1 MVSAGRR
8 GTSDCEP
15 PLSRMVFTSDLK
27 EAYRSG
33 KFSSSKVKRSG
44 GSTVVFNEA
53 TAGPATDEGTTET
66 AGCGGPEK
74 VETHMGPGLE
84 GKASEKEAAAGEAVD
99 MLAAHGGVAE
109 AAGMVKTGP
118 GGTGGGNELMEVMVA
133 AGGSPGD
140 GETDGWGTGR
150 LDPGLGM

>member
-1 MVSAGRR
+1 
-8 GTSDCEP
+8 
-15 PLSRMVFTSDLK
+15 MVFTSDLK

-44 GSTVVFNEA
+44 GSMVVFNEA

-66 AGCGGPEK
+66 AGCGGPDTVHTDTGAELGAQEK

-84 GKASEKEAAAGEAVD
+84 GKASEKEAAPGEAVD

-118 GGTGGGNELMEVMVA
+118 GGTGEGNELMEVMVA